1 MTCPQRTEDC
11 AANALQEHARIR
23 AVLVDTRGL
32 AHRLA
37 SGDADAA
44 PLLRELLRHLSV
56 LLELHKQEEDRTIA
70 PILEHIDAWGKERQR
85 ILADEHAQERRA
97 MARLEGADVAQAEQL
112 LAVIGKSADEIETG
126 LAREEE
132 LAVNTDLLRDDPVRV
147 EQFDG

>member
-1 MTCPQRTEDC
+1 MAHEQPTEKR

-23 AVLVDTRGL
+23 AVLADTRAL
-32 AHRLA
+32 AQRLA
-37 SGDADAA
+37 SGDAEAA

-85 ILADEHAQERRA
+85 ILADEHAHERRV
-97 MARLEGADVAQAEQL
+97 MARLEGADLAQAEQL
-112 LAVIGKSADEIETG
+112 LAVIGKSADEIEAG
-126 LAREEE
+126 LTREEE
-132 LAVNTDLLRDDPVRV
+132 LAVNPDLLRDDPIRV